1 MNWFQITKYSCEGN
15 KIRPPNRMSNRARA
29 LRRLLFRVL
38 PAALLLVSSLVWA
51 RLAFSPFLPGAES
64 TIEASAESFVDDP
77 EVERLAEVARP
88 AARTRMC
95 VRRRVRA
102 TSNVDARA
110 VVRVRPSRL
119 ALVVDFRPIKPKHST
134 DPPYL
139 QPRVV
144 RLLN

>member
-1 MNWFQITKYSCEGN
+1 
-15 KIRPPNRMSNRARA
+15 MSNRARA

-51 RLAFSPFLPGAES
+51 RLAFSPFLHGAES
-64 TIEASAESFVDDP
+64 TRIEASAESFVDDP